1 MPFIQTKLS
10 VKLDEDKKE
19 NLQNL
24 LTDVTA
30 SCFGKPKAFVM
41 AGIEDNQD
49 LYMGG
54 KKLENG
60 AYLSIKLLGSTTKPV
75 CVQLTQ
81 KICEILKQ
89 ELGTEGQ
96 NIYVSYHPVD
106 LWGWNGQMF

>member
-1 MPFIQTKLS
+1 MVVVPEFLIKRIYQKGTL
-10 VKLDEDKKE
+10 
-19 NLQNL
+19 
-24 LTDVTA
+24 
-30 SCFGKPKAFVM
+30 
-41 AGIEDNQD
+41 
-49 LYMGG
+49 

-60 AYLSIKLLGSTTKPV
+60 AYLSIKLLGNTTKPV

-106 LWGWNGQMF
+106 LWGWNGSMF